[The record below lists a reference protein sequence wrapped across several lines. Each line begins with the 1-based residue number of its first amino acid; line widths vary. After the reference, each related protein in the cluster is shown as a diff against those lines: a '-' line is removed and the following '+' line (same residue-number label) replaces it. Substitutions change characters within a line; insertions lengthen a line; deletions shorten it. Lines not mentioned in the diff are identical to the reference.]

1 MAFHVFQ
8 NKQEHLSCFKIV
20 RSRWN
25 LRLLKPGKFTLIIRK
40 PGRQTSGVTQQICKE
55 CWFCTW
61 AWVFSLL
68 WLIMV
73 NIGSRSLSHRLAH
86 IIDTT
91 HTPSLVGT
99 SMSYCSQ
106 FSRTLPSVSKH
117 IQILLNWVSL
127 CQAFHIRTQEH
138 NGPEFLPCHL

>member
-20 RSRWN
+20 RSRWS

-40 PGRQTSGVTQQICKE
+40 PRRQTSGVTQQICKE

-61 AWVFSLL
+61 AWAFSLL

-73 NIGSRSLSHRLAH
+73 NIGSRSLSHRLVH

-99 SMSYCSQ
+99 SMSHYSQ

-117 IQILLNWVSL
+117 IHILLNWVSL